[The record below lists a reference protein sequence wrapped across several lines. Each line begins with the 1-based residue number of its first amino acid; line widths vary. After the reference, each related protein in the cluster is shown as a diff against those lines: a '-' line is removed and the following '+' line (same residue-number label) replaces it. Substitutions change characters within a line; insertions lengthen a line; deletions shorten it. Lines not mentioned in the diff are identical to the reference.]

1 MTFVPAKNFKQ
12 VVTAE
17 SLNASKIQITGIPGK
32 YIERFFVQLCQVL
45 YWFSVEKEKKKIAFL
60 SCGSLLSLVCS

>member
-17 SLNASKIQITGIPGK
+17 SLNASKIRITGIPK

-45 YWFSVEKEKKKIAFL
+45 Y
-60 SCGSLLSLVCS
+60 

>member
-17 SLNASKIQITGIPGK
+17 SLNASKIQITGIPK
-32 YIERFFVQLCQVL
+32 YNERFFVQLCQVL
-45 YWFSVEKEKKKIAFL
+45 Y
-60 SCGSLLSLVCS
+60 

>member
-1 MTFVPAKNFKQ
+1 MTFVPTKNFKQ

-45 YWFSVEKEKKKIAFL
+45 Y
-60 SCGSLLSLVCS
+60 